1 MTVFLRKM
9 DYQSIRFRDRVAPL
23 AEARR
28 TFIFISLMQTLT
40 PIFILILDL
49 PIFLITLLL
58 WIEIF
63 AEKESIVEVVFL
75 DVRPTRLTS
84 YGVEPPM
91 HNR

>member
-23 AEARR
+23 AEVRR

-40 PIFILILDL
+40 PILILDL

-75 DVRPTRLTS
+75 DMRPTRLTS